1 MEKPNQDGWYTY
13 QTNDHTQGFLGQLAL
28 EKQALEAD
36 NAPVQQHQI
45 IQTLVQRVLAP
56 QATYDYYHSELH
68 GSVMAPTDIPQDKHE
83 GKFAAAF
90 CGVSWETLYDTACL
104 YGYSC
109 WPYSYDSIY
118 VAESPAENPL
128 DYVYLAFCRNGCSH
142 SSALIEYIR
151 ISVKR
156 TN

>member
-45 IQTLVQRVLAP
+45 IQTLVQTVLAP
-56 QATYDYYHSELH
+56 QATYDYYFSELH
-68 GSVMAPTDIPQDKHE
+68 GSVMAPTDIPLKGNRPHSTYKTDVWQP
-83 GKFAAAF
+83 
-90 CGVSWETLYDTACL
+90 LYDTTCL

-142 SSALIEYIR
+142 ASALIEYIR

-156 TN
+156 TD